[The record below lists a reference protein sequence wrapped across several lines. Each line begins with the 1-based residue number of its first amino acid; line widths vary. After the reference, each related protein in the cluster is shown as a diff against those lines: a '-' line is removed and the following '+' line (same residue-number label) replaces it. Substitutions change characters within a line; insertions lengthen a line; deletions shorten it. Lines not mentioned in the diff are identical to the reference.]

1 LSNPYTPP
9 GAPVKDPPGAPRR
22 SSLAAIGVGF
32 AADVIATLV
41 FSIVFGIAVATMVAG
56 EGDALERAADLID
69 RSTGLLVV
77 GLAGGL
83 ACTALGG
90 YVAARFANQSEYA
103 NAFAVGV
110 ASLVFGE
117 VTMQLAA
124 EPPAL
129 WLRLASDALVI
140 PAAVLGGHLWA
151 RRKRTAA
158 R

>member
-1 LSNPYTPP
+1 LTNPYTPP

-32 AADVIATLV
+32 AADVVATLV
-41 FSIVFGIAVATMVAG
+41 FSIVFGLVVAASLSG
-56 EGDALERAADLID
+56 SGDSLEQVADLMD
-69 RSTGLLVV
+69 RSTGLLLV

-90 YVAARFANQSEYA
+90 YAAARFANQSEYA

-110 ASLVFGE
+110 ASLIFGE

-129 WLRLASDALVI
+129 WLRLASDALVV
-140 PAAVLGGHLWA
+140 PAAVLGGHLWVM
-151 RRKRTAA
+151 RKRAAA

>member
-1 LSNPYTPP
+1 M
-9 GAPVKDPPGAPRR
+9 KDPPGAPRR

-32 AADVIATLV
+32 AADVVATLV
-41 FSIVFGIAVATMVAG
+41 FSIVFGIVVAASLSG
-56 EGDALERAADLID
+56 GGDSLDQIADLMD
-69 RSTGLLVV
+69 RSTGLLLV

-83 ACTALGG
+83 GCTALGG

-110 ASLVFGE
+110 ASLIFGE

-129 WLRLASDALVI
+129 WLRLASDALVV
-140 PAAVLGGHLWA
+140 PAAVLGAHLWVM
-151 RRKRTAA
+151 RKRAAA